1 MSTGKV
7 FAASTNGSVNSSIFK
22 DFLGKL
28 KQFIQENEETT
39 LDRLIVIMDNAVT
52 HRSNIIREYFK
63 ENDMKVVYIPPY
75 MPELAPIERLFSIL
89 KHSVLKRSIGKL
101 INLRSEEADKIINKS
116 IRNIDASIIQ
126 RLWHTFTEELNNAI
140 DYIDQHT

>member
-1 MSTGKV
+1 
-7 FAASTNGSVNSSIFK
+7 
-22 DFLGKL
+22 
-28 KQFIQENEETT
+28 
-39 LDRLIVIMDNAVT
+39 
-52 HRSNIIREYFK
+52 
-63 ENDMKVVYIPPY
+63 MKVVYIPPY
-75 MPELAPIERLFSIL
+75 MPELATIERLFSIL

-101 INLRSEEADKIINKS
+101 INLRSEEAEKIINKS